1 MPDKTTRPM
10 TVATEGGSPG
20 SGSDPAGPVL
30 SPALDARHMVLLAR
44 LVQAAR
50 LILRRAAARQA
61 ALDMAGDVYGCTAL
75 VGLQAGVLEVL
86 TGVER
91 AQRDLQALAAPLD
104 DDPLAVLG
112 DWLTLRRGW
121 IRAGP
126 PKSIASAIDLPG
138 LVIEPGF
145 VRAGGDPAPPPLA
158 DHVDPGA
165 WQDWWDSAP
174 WRR

>member
-91 AQRDLQALAAPLD
+91 AQRDLQAQAAPLD